1 MGLRRAESW
10 SPLAANSVC
19 RFATSVL
26 ARKSTISFHSIPRPS
41 LTPYFSKV
49 MDPFMAEALAEAA
62 KGAGETSPN
71 PAVGA
76 IVVRDG
82 KIVGRGHHLWERV
95 NHAEIEALQQA
106 GEQSRGAT

>member
-1 MGLRRAESW
+1 
-10 SPLAANSVC
+10 
-19 RFATSVL
+19 
-26 ARKSTISFHSIPRPS
+26 
-41 LTPYFSKV
+41 

-62 KGAGETSPN
+62 KGAGKTSPN

-95 NHAEIEALQQA
+95 SPEALQ
-106 GEQSRGAT
+106 ST